1 MTHIYHVCQ
10 MEEVPLPRAF
20 VKTLV
25 KGLKWFKSIKAC
37 VFITIRGAPPHNKLW
52 DKFKGGFVNGC
63 NHIKNQP
70 KWNAFLKGYFKY
82 VCFYLLKKTNQLH
95 KNQFGEL

>member
-70 KWNAFLKGYFKY
+70 KGHAILKGILNMFVY
-82 VCFYLLKKTNQLH
+82 YLLKNPNHMKTNLE
-95 KNQFGEL
+95 KL